1 MYHVTYFVNVY
12 YCFFISA
19 FSLMHVFLWMFV
31 SPDPRPLA
39 LSPKLYSPALGPNL
53 YLPALAYNFIA
64 SPEPEFAYTDLV
76 S

>member
-1 MYHVTYFVNVY
+1 MFIIAFLFLLFLSCMYFYGCLHLPTPG
-12 YCFFISA
+12 I
-19 FSLMHVFLWMFV
+19 W
-31 SPDPRPLA
+31 PGPRPLA
-39 LSPKLYSPALGPNL
+39 LSPKLYSPALDPNL